1 MVEECGGELTQEQ
14 KQQFFL
20 LLLANADVFADDDNP
35 GRTDMVKHRVNTGN
49 SPPIRQPVR
58 RIPAHKREEARHLLQ
73 DMLAKGVIQPSCSPW
88 ASPIVLVPKKDGSV
102 RFCIDYRKVNAA
114 TRRDAYP
121 LPRIDDTLDTLAG
134 AKWFSTLDMVSGY
147 WQVEVA
153 DEDKEKTAFCTPDGL
168 FEFNVLPFGL
178 CNGPATFQRLMDLVL
193 TNLQWSSCL
202 VYLDDVIVV
211 GRTFTEHLRNL
222 ESVFQRLRKAGLK
235 LKPKKCAFFRREVL
249 YLGHIVSHEGIAT
262 DPAKTS
268 KVAQWPT
275 PTTTKEVQKFLGFA
289 GYYRRFI
296 RDFAAMAKPLH
307 RLTERNAHFK
317 WTVECQRA
325 FEDLRGRLTTTPV
338 LAYPDYT
345 KPFILDTD
353 ASDFGIGAV
362 LAQRDEDGQERVVA
376 FASRILSKAERRYCV
391 TRREL
396 LAVVVFTQHFRPYL
410 LGREFVLRTDHGSLT
425 WLQSFKEPE
434 GQLARWLEKL
444 QEFNFSILHR
454 KGKNH
459 QNADA
464 LSRLPCKQCGRE
476 EEPNAIQISTASRE
490 DSDSPSEQEAMPE
503 MRELQEGDPDL
514 LIALQAK
521 EANRMPDPEVQKA
534 QSLETRR
541 LLQLW
546 EQLVIRN
553 GILFRRWESDS
564 GSVGVY
570 QLVVPKS
577 QRKDILRELHE
588 GVVGGHLGEV
598 KVLGKL
604 KERFYWPGHA
614 TDVKNW
620 CRTCSACAQRKTPAP
635 KKRAQLQSVHVGS
648 PMQMVATDILGP
660 FPKSENGNS
669 YILVATD
676 YFTRWAEA
684 YPIANQEAVTVAQ
697 KLTDEMFLRFS
708 PPEQLHSDQGR
719 QFESRLLAEV
729 CKLLHIQK
737 SRTTAYHPQSDGLA
751 ERWNRTLLSMLATC
765 VADRPEEWEGY
776 IRKVCMAYN
785 TSTHATTGFT
795 PFYLMFGRKARIP
808 VDLMYGT
815 AEPECLDYTEYAAK
829 LQESLS
835 EAYSI
840 ARKQSAGKQER
851 QAEIYNKKVHGKPH
865 KVGALVWLL
874 NPHVARGK
882 SKKLH
887 RSWTGPYKVV
897 KQLSQSTYRVQQV
910 NNRSKRL
917 VVHFDRL
924 KQCHPNTRF
933 SDENTKA
940 EGTRPPEKPQEA
952 VHDEPVRHEFGR
964 QLEIVDDDFD
974 ADVSPH
980 RNPTTQ
986 PHDTG
991 QDSSQHSTGRRY
1003 PSRSRRPPERY
1014 RTEYGTYS

>member
-1 MVEECGGELTQEQ
+1 
-14 KQQFFL
+14 
-20 LLLANADVFADDDNP
+20 
-35 GRTDMVKHRVNTGN
+35 
-49 SPPIRQPVR
+49 
-58 RIPAHKREEARHLLQ
+58 
-73 DMLAKGVIQPSCSPW
+73 
-88 ASPIVLVPKKDGSV
+88 
-102 RFCIDYRKVNAA
+102 
-114 TRRDAYP
+114 
-121 LPRIDDTLDTLAG
+121 
-134 AKWFSTLDMVSGY
+134 
-147 WQVEVA
+147 
-153 DEDKEKTAFCTPDGL
+153 
-168 FEFNVLPFGL
+168 
-178 CNGPATFQRLMDLVL
+178 
-193 TNLQWSSCL
+193 
-202 VYLDDVIVV
+202 
-211 GRTFTEHLRNL
+211 
-222 ESVFQRLRKAGLK
+222 
-235 LKPKKCAFFRREVL
+235 
-249 YLGHIVSHEGIAT
+249 
-262 DPAKTS
+262 
-268 KVAQWPT
+268 
-275 PTTTKEVQKFLGFA
+275 
-289 GYYRRFI
+289 
-296 RDFAAMAKPLH
+296 
-307 RLTERNAHFK
+307 
-317 WTVECQRA
+317 
-325 FEDLRGRLTTTPV
+325 
-338 LAYPDYT
+338 
-345 KPFILDTD
+345 
-353 ASDFGIGAV
+353 
-362 LAQRDEDGQERVVA
+362 
-376 FASRILSKAERRYCV
+376 
-391 TRREL
+391 
-396 LAVVVFTQHFRPYL
+396 
-410 LGREFVLRTDHGSLT
+410 
-425 WLQSFKEPE
+425 
-434 GQLARWLEKL
+434 
-444 QEFNFSILHR
+444 
-454 KGKNH
+454 
-459 QNADA
+459 
-464 LSRLPCKQCGRE
+464 
-476 EEPNAIQISTASRE
+476 
-490 DSDSPSEQEAMPE
+490 MPE

-648 PMQMVATDILGP
+648 PMQIVATDILGP

-737 SRTTAYHPQSDGLA
+737 SRTTAYHPQLDGLA

-851 QAEIYNKKVHGKPH
+851 QAEI
-865 KVGALVWLL
+865 L
-874 NPHVARGK
+874 
-882 SKKLH
+882 
-887 RSWTGPYKVV
+887 
-897 KQLSQSTYRVQQV
+897 Q
-910 NNRSKRL
+910 
-917 VVHFDRL
+917 
-924 KQCHPNTRF
+924 
-933 SDENTKA
+933 
-940 EGTRPPEKPQEA
+940 PESAWE
-952 VHDEPVRHEFGR
+952 
-964 QLEIVDDDFD
+964 
-974 ADVSPH
+974 
-980 RNPTTQ
+980 TTQ
-986 PHDTG
+986 GWSP
-991 QDSSQHSTGRRY
+991 SLAIESTCGSWQIEETS
-1003 PSRSRRPPERY
+1003 PLLD
-1014 RTEYGTYS
+1014 RTVQSCKTALTVNLQSAAGEQQIQEIGSPL